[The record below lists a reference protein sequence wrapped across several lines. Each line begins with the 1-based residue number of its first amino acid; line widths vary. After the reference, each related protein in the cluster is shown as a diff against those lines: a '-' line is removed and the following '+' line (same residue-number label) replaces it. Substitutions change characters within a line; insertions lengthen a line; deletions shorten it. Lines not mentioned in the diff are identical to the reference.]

1 MDAALQALD
10 DGQPGQ
16 TTAGGLRADS
26 RHTESRS
33 STHTLKENRPPAVQ
47 GRNKQN
53 QDVVQYS
60 RRPAPSAKQKEQAVQ
75 SQHLLE
81 MKEYFA
87 EVNGYQVPIAV
98 AAYVKPSQMLQTR
111 PSSQISS
118 STIQLGWPLLCTC
131 SLTEAL

>member
-16 TTAGGLRADS
+16 TAAGGPKADS
-26 RHTESRS
+26 WHTESRS
-33 STHTLKENRPPAVQ
+33 STHTLKENRAPVIQ

-53 QDVVQYS
+53 KNVVQYS

-87 EVNGYQVPIAV
+87 EVSDNKVPITV
-98 AAYVKPSQMLQTR
+98 AAYVKPSQ
-111 PSSQISS
+111 
-118 STIQLGWPLLCTC
+118 PLVR
-131 SLTEAL
+131 